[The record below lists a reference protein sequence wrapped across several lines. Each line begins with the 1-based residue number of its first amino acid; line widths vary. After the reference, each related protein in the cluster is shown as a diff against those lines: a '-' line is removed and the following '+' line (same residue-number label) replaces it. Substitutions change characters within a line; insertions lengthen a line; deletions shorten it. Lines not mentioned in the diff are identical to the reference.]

1 MQILSL
7 QLKNIMNIMSK
18 PNNHNS
24 KEELGSVAR
33 KARKL
38 KREPLQFIAD
48 SKAYIKAKKTAYYTA
63 AKLGSFIIV
72 LVAVIAIIAYYTLIA
87 SPRYVSESQ
96 FVVKEI
102 GSNDIPLAG
111 LMSIANSSPGVR
123 DALILQKYIQSRS
136 MAIALEES
144 VGLKQHYQATDWDWF
159 SRLTGNGSVEQYHA
173 YYQDHILVHYDEMSE
188 VLMVEVQTFDAEFS
202 LKVANE
208 IIALSETLI
217 NQLGQKMVTQQLDY
231 AQQDVNRAYN
241 ELKKYQNE
249 LINFQD
255 KFKLYNPEEQGSAI
269 VSAMN
274 ALEAKIIEEETKL
287 KSLSSFM
294 RADSADI
301 KAINRNIDA
310 LKTQLAQEKNRL
322 TNQEQQSLNKINLD
336 YQEIKLNSQLAA
348 DLYKSTLASLE
359 LIRSDAFRTL
369 KHLLVIEQ
377 PILAQEN
384 KYPRRLY
391 SIFTW
396 FIAMLLVYGVLKMVV
411 AVIKEHKE

>member
-1 MQILSL
+1 
-7 QLKNIMNIMSK
+7 
-18 PNNHNS
+18 
-24 KEELGSVAR
+24 
-33 KARKL
+33 
-38 KREPLQFIAD
+38 
-48 SKAYIKAKKTAYYTA
+48 
-63 AKLGSFIIV
+63 
-72 LVAVIAIIAYYTLIA
+72 
-87 SPRYVSESQ
+87 
-96 FVVKEI
+96 
-102 GSNDIPLAG
+102 
-111 LMSIANSSPGVR
+111 
-123 DALILQKYIQSRS
+123 
-136 MAIALEES
+136 
-144 VGLKQHYQATDWDWF
+144 
-159 SRLTGNGSVEQYHA
+159 
-173 YYQDHILVHYDEMSE
+173 
-188 VLMVEVQTFDAEFS
+188 
-202 LKVANE
+202 
-208 IIALSETLI
+208 
-217 NQLGQKMVTQQLDY
+217 MVTQQLDY

-241 ELKKYQNE
+241 ELKKYQSE
-249 LINFQD
+249 LISFQD
-255 KFKLYNPEEQGSAI
+255 KFKLYNPEQQGSAI

-274 ALEAKIIEEETKL
+274 ALEGKIIEEETKL

-294 RADSADI
+294 RSDSADI

-336 YQEIKLNSQLAA
+336 FQEIKLNSQLAA

>member
-1 MQILSL
+1 
-7 QLKNIMNIMSK
+7 MSQ
-18 PNNHNS
+18 PNKKSNRQS
-24 KEELGSVAR
+24 SYKEFSTIGR

-38 KREPLQFIAD
+38 NREPLQFIAD

-63 AKLGSFIIV
+63 AKLGSFVIV
-72 LVAVIAIIAYYTLIA
+72 IAAVIAIIVYYTLLA

-111 LMSIANSSPGVR
+111 LMSIASSSPNVR

-144 VGLKQHYQATDWDWF
+144 VGLKEHYQSTEWDWF

-173 YYQDHILVHYDEMSE
+173 YYQNHILVHYDEMSE
-188 VLMVEVQTFDAEFS
+188 VLMIEVQTFNPEFS
-202 LKVANE
+202 LKVAKR
-208 IIALSETLI
+208 IITISETLI
-217 NQLGQKMVTQQLDY
+217 NQLGQKMVAQQLDY
-231 AQQDVNRAYN
+231 AQQDVNRAYE
-241 ELKKYQNE
+241 ELKKYQSS
-249 LINFQD
+249 LISFQD
-255 KFKLYNPEEQGSAI
+255 KFKLYNPEQQGSAI
-269 VSAMN
+269 VTAMN
-274 ALEAKIIEEETKL
+274 DLEAEIIKEETTL

-294 RADSADI
+294 RSDSADI
-301 KAINRNIDA
+301 KAINRHIDA
-310 LKTQLAQEKNRL
+310 LKSQLAQEKNRL
-322 TNQEQQSLNKINLD
+322 TNQEKQSLNKINVD

-348 DLYKSTLASLE
+348 DLYKSSLASLE

-369 KHLLVIEQ
+369 KHLLVIEH
-377 PILAQEN
+377 PSLAQEN

-396 FIAMLLVYGVLKMVV
+396 FISMLLIYGVLKMLV

>member
-1 MQILSL
+1 
-7 QLKNIMNIMSK
+7 MSQ
-18 PNNHNS
+18 PNKQSDKHSRN
-24 KEELGSVAR
+24 KELGSIGR

-48 SKAYIKAKKTAYYTA
+48 SKAYIKAKKTAYYTT
-63 AKLGSFIIV
+63 AKLGSFILV
-72 LVAVIAIIAYYTLIA
+72 VVAVIAIIIYYTLVA

-96 FVVKEI
+96 FVVKEM

-111 LMSIANSSPGVR
+111 LMSIASSSPNVR

-144 VGLKQHYQATDWDWF
+144 VGLKQHYQATEWDWF

-188 VLMVEVQTFDAEFS
+188 VLMIEVQTFNPEFS
-202 LKVANE
+202 LKVANK
-208 IIALSETLI
+208 IITISETLI

-231 AQQDVNRAYN
+231 AQQDVNRAYE
-241 ELKKYQNE
+241 ELKKYQSS
-249 LINFQD
+249 LISFQD
-255 KFKLYNPEEQGSAI
+255 KFKLYNPEQQGSAI
-269 VSAMN
+269 VTAMN
-274 ALEAKIIEEETKL
+274 ALEAEIIKEETTL

-294 RADSADI
+294 RSDSADI
-301 KAINRNIDA
+301 KAINRHIDA
-310 LKTQLAQEKNRL
+310 LKSQLTQEKNRL
-322 TNQEQQSLNKINLD
+322 TNQEKQSLNKINVD

-348 DLYKSTLASLE
+348 DLYKSSLASLE

-369 KHLLVIEQ
+369 KHLLVIEH
-377 PILAQEN
+377 PSLAQEN

-396 FIAMLLVYGVLKMVV
+396 FISMLLIYGVLKMLV